1 MSVSLYV
8 VCSLLQCVSL
18 MCVSLSVC
26 VCVYLCMC
34 MCLSVCVCLTV
45 HVERWGGLNRDTGVY
60 VARHEES
67 VGSCVWRE
75 R

>member
-1 MSVSLYV
+1 
-8 VCSLLQCVSL
+8 
-18 MCVSLSVC
+18 VC
-26 VCVYLCMC
+26 VCVC
-34 MCLSVCVCLTV
+34 VCVERQGYE

>member
-1 MSVSLYV
+1 MLARNTMYFQVET
-8 VCSLLQCVSL
+8 
-18 MCVSLSVC
+18 SVC
-26 VCVYLCMC
+26 VCVC
-34 MCLSVCVCLTV
+34 VCVERQGYE